1 MNNWPIYTPFNF
13 EKVWYQDLNSNNEWL
28 EVIPK
33 YELFTNFDDEKRAY
47 GESLIKREFIHLMK
61 NILALN
67 Y

>member
-33 YELFTNFDDEKRAY
+33 YELFTNFDDKNRDF
-47 GESLIKREFIHLMK
+47 GESLIKRKFIHLMK